1 MRPSLK
7 WRGWKQWL
15 LIGVAACVS
24 MHFAGRRAAA
34 DLTVLFTASTDY
46 TGAVPNASGTSY
58 GYSYPND
65 PINQNPNIPAIS
77 PGVTLS
83 PGSGGFD
90 GNFVGPLPDGSTY
103 GPFGYNGNA
112 GGSTGWV
119 TMSYTLPTSGSFQLV
134 WEVANVINCA
144 GSDALAT
151 DNIRINGN
159 LIFPFQPPPGTL
171 PAGFTGVG
179 NYGTSGA
186 VADLAPSGGENAF
199 AWMDVAPNSMN
210 VSPIFDTVDGYS
222 ASRLYSAVFT
232 ANAGDTITLDAAFLT
247 NDGSPYPDYGIVA
260 LQSVPEPSSLIV
272 AALGAIGMAGYA
284 LRRHLA
290 RAGCS

>member
-1 MRPSLK
+1 
-7 WRGWKQWL
+7 
-15 LIGVAACVS
+15 
-24 MHFAGRRAAA
+24 MHFASRRAAA

-46 TGAVPNASGTSY
+46 TGNVNG

-65 PINQNPNIPAIS
+65 PVNQNPNIPAIS
-77 PGVTLS
+77 PGVTLT
-83 PGSGGFD
+83 PGTGGFD
-90 GNFVGPLPDGSTY
+90 GNQVGPLPDGSTY

-119 TMSYTLPTSGSFQLV
+119 TTSYTLPTSGSFQLV

-159 LIFPFQPPPGTL
+159 LIFQFQPGSVL
-171 PAGFTGVG
+171 PSGFTGLG

-186 VADLAPSGGENAF
+186 VPDLAPSGGEAAF
-199 AWMDVAPNSMN
+199 AWMDVAPPPYSTN

>member
-24 MHFAGRRAAA
+24 MHIAGRRAAA
-34 DLTVLFTASTDY
+34 DLTVLFTASTDS
-46 TGAVPNASGTSY
+46 TGNPNFNG

-65 PINQNPNIPAIS
+65 NDPNDLNYQNRYLPAIS

-103 GPFGYNGNA
+103 GPFGWNGNA

-134 WEVANVINCA
+134 
-144 GSDALAT
+144 
-151 DNIRINGN
+151 
-159 LIFPFQPPPGTL
+159 
-171 PAGFTGVG
+171 
-179 NYGTSGA
+179 
-186 VADLAPSGGENAF
+186 
-199 AWMDVAPNSMN
+199 
-210 VSPIFDTVDGYS
+210 
-222 ASRLYSAVFT
+222 
-232 ANAGDTITLDAAFLT
+232 
-247 NDGSPYPDYGIVA
+247 
-260 LQSVPEPSSLIV
+260 
-272 AALGAIGMAGYA
+272 
-284 LRRHLA
+284 
-290 RAGCS
+290 

>member
-24 MHFAGRRAAA
+24 MHIAGRRAAA
-34 DLTVLFTASTDY
+34 ELTVSFTASTDF
-46 TGAVPNASGTSY
+46 TGPVPNGSGTF

-65 PINQNPNIPAIS
+65 PVNQNPNLPAIS
-77 PGVTLS
+77 TGVTLS

-90 GNFVGPLPDGSTY
+90 GNTVGPLPDGSTY
-103 GPFGYNGNA
+103 GPFGYATNA

-119 TMSYTLPTSGSFQLV
+119 TTSYKLPTTGSFQLV

-151 DNIRINGN
+151 DNIRINGK
-159 LIFPFQPPPGTL
+159 LIFPFQTNAL

-186 VADLAPSGGENAF
+186 VADLAPSRKDAAF
-199 AWMDVAPNSMN
+199 AWMDVAPPPNSTN
-210 VSPIFDTVDGYS
+210 VKPIFDTVDGYS
-222 ASRLYSAVFT
+222 ASQLYSAVFT
-232 ANAGDTITLDAAFLT
+232 ANAGDTLKLDAAFLT
-247 NDGSPYPDYGIVA
+247 NDGSPYADYGIVA
-260 LQSVPEPSSLIV
+260 LQTVPEPSSLIL
-272 AALGAIGMAGYA
+272 AALGAIGMAGHA

-290 RAGCS
+290 RTGCS